1 MRTQVVSLAQDVT
14 RRRKFDEA
22 FKGTGLDY
30 RFCDAI
36 YGGELPANKYF
47 EMGVQG
53 QKRILSPAELG
64 CSLSHCSA
72 LERLL
77 VNNLIF
83 GLILEDDIKIQNRQL
98 LEEFLHYTYKPN
110 TLYILGGQ
118 QGLRRPRCLSS
129 VRNNKKGTYGRWSS
143 YFLQRTCCYGGDQ
156 NTLTR
161 LYDYLNERSQK
172 VLADDWPKI
181 VYGAGIASIEYW
193 PIFEHPTDLSDSH
206 IEQDR
211 LLFRN

>member
-1 MRTQVVSLAQDVT
+1 MRTQVVSLAQDVS
-14 RRRKFDEA
+14 RRRNFDEA
-22 FKGTGLDY
+22 FRGVGLDY
-30 RFCDAI
+30 SFCDAI
-36 YGGELPANKYF
+36 YGGQLPASKYF

-72 LERLL
+72 LKKLL
-77 VNNLIF
+77 VNDLSF
-83 GLILEDDIKIQNRQL
+83 GLILEDDVKIQNRQL
-98 LEEFLHYTYKPN
+98 LSEFLHIAYKPN

-118 QGLRRPRCLSS
+118 QGLRRPQCLAS
-129 VRNNKKGTYGRWSS
+129 VRKKKKGTHGRWSS

-156 NTLTR
+156 DTLTR
-161 LYDYLNERSQK
+161 LHAYLSERTQK
-172 VLADDWPKI
+172 ILADDWSKI
-181 VYGAGIASIEYW
+181 VYGTGIASIEYW
-193 PIFEHPTDLSDSH
+193 PIFEHPTDLSHSH